1 MASFLIVAVSPNELD
16 AALDIL
22 EDYIFGGEIPLGP
35 DIIIIL
41 PDSLQLGM

>member
-1 MASFLIVAVSPNELD
+1 MASFLIIAVSPNELD

-22 EDYIFGGEIPLGP
+22 EGDRLGGEIHLGA
-35 DIIIIL
+35 DIINIL